1 MLLLYPGELYRLLG
15 ASSLHSHFSFAS
27 QRQSV
32 KDKEPRRKGMNKKD
46 TTIAMLA
53 PDLLKVDPHVRS
65 FLLFVLFPQ
74 SETVFQN
81 QS

>member
-1 MLLLYPGELYRLLG
+1 
-15 ASSLHSHFSFAS
+15 
-27 QRQSV
+27 
-32 KDKEPRRKGMNKKD
+32 MNKKD

-74 SETVFQN
+74 SETVFQD